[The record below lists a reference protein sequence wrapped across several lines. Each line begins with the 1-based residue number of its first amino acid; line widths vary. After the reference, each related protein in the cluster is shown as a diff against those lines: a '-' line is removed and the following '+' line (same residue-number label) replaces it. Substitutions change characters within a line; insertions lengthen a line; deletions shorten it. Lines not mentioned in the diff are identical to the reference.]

1 MARTKRAPTNSV
13 AGQIAITKN
22 VQKKI
27 EPAYELNGD
36 QAAYFNRVVRS
47 IETEVWDENSI
58 LLATNLAVSYVQLDE
73 ANEEINTKGL
83 MVLSEKG
90 WPVTNPAITAKQS
103 LMSTVLQLNKALGLS
118 ASQRGV
124 AGAKQDA
131 RNKAEQ
137 KARAVISKVA
147 EEDLI

>member
-1 MARTKRAPTNSV
+1 MTKIKRAPTNSV
-13 AGQIAITKN
+13 AGQIAITKSA
-22 VQKKI
+22 QKKI
-27 EPAYELNGD
+27 QPAYDLVGD
-36 QAAYFNRVVRS
+36 QIQYFNRIVRS

-73 ANEEINTKGL
+73 ANAEINQKGL

-124 AGAKQDA
+124 AGNKQTA

-137 KARAVISKVA
+137 QAREVIEKVTD
-147 EEDLI
+147 DLI

>member
-1 MARTKRAPTNSV
+1 MARVKRTPTNTV
-13 AGQIAITKN
+13 AGQIAVTKS

-27 EPAYELNGD
+27 EPAYELVGD
-36 QAAYFNRVVRS
+36 QISYFNRVVRS

-73 ANEEINTKGL
+73 ANAEINEKGL

-90 WPVTNPAITAKQS
+90 WPVTNPAISAKQS

-124 AGAKQDA
+124 AGNKQTA

-137 KARAVISKVA
+137 QAREVIEKVTD
-147 EEDLI
+147 DLI